1 MNIVYHHPLP
11 LNPDAKSASGIRPL
25 RMLAAFRE
33 LGCRVDLVTGY
44 SSERRSRIAFV
55 KAKIRNGYKYD
66 FVYSES
72 STMPTILAD
81 PHHLP
86 LHPFLD
92 WRFFSFCRSAGIPMG
107 LFYRDIYW
115 LFDRYRQSMHPV
127 KVRAALAAYRYDLWV
142 YQRTLDKVY
151 LPSLE
156 MGSYIPRIDRNKM
169 AALPPGCT
177 LCDNEHS
184 ITIQSDRETLRL
196 FYVGGMSSHYQLHEL
211 FKAVSK
217 LPQVELVVC
226 TREDEWMAVRDGYPP
241 LTPNIIIVHETG
253 ARMEAYLKKCDVAVL
268 SVQPG
273 EYWKFASPVKL
284 YEYIGFHKPILAS
297 DDTLVGSF
305 VLKHNIGWTVQY
317 SEEALTEALV
327 RMLYNRVEI
336 DYMRNNVVNVARD
349 HTWQARARQVIE
361 DLT

>member
-1 MNIVYHHPLP
+1 MNVVFHHPLP
-11 LNPDAKSASGIRPL
+11 LNSEAKSASGIRPL
-25 RMLAAFRE
+25 RMLSAFE
-33 LGCRVDLVTGY
+33 DLGCQVDLVTGY

-55 KAKIRNGYKYD
+55 KGKIRNGYKYD

-86 LHPFLD
+86 RHPFLD
-92 WRFFSFCRSAGIPMG
+92 WRFFSFSRSAGVPVG

-115 LFDRYRQSMHPV
+115 LFDRYKKSMHPF
-127 KVRAALAAYRYDLWV
+127 KVWAALAAYRYDLWV

-151 LPSLE
+151 LPSVE
-156 MGSYIPRIDRNKM
+156 MGSYIPWLDRDKM
-169 AALPPGCT
+169 AALPPGCVLHHDESSAPT
-177 LCDNEHS
+177 RS
-184 ITIQSDRETLRL
+184 SQGMLRL
-196 FYVGGMSSHYQLHEL
+196 FYVGGMSSHYKLHEL
-211 FKAVSK
+211 FKAVSQ
-217 LPQVELVVC
+217 LPQVELTVC
-226 TREDEWMAVRDGYPP
+226 TREDEWMAVRDGYYP
-241 LTPNIIIVHETG
+241 LTPNINIVHETG
-253 ARMEAYLKKCDVAVL
+253 ERMESYLRNCDVAVL